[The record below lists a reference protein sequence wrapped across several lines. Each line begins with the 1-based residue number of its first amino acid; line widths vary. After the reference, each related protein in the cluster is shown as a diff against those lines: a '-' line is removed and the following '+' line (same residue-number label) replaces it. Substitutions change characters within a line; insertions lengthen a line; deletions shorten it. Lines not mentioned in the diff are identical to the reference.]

1 MTCQVGKER
10 AEERLKSEGGFLR
23 SQLLGEQQSREALEL
38 QVQFNTFSYVSSFL
52 ERPPLTLPLLILQ
65 SQLSGELEQL
75 KSQLNDAA
83 REREALK
90 VDKEQE
96 REKRKNTE
104 KELRQVTFE
113 GENYSETI
121 VYRLSRDRP
130 QAPVVKTRLKRMS

>member
-1 MTCQVGKER
+1 M
-10 AEERLKSEGGFLR
+10 
-23 SQLLGEQQSREALEL
+23 
-38 QVQFNTFSYVSSFL
+38 
-52 ERPPLTLPLLILQ
+52 PLLILQ

-121 VYRLSRDRP
+121 VFRLSSDRLL
-130 QAPVVKTRLKRMS
+130 APVVKTRLRRMS